1 MPNPKT
7 TERLR
12 SLVLSATDLGDMTD
26 WPEALIEDYLNT
38 LDNLITIADL
48 LDIEI
53 DKLIEETPTDFAVG
67 SIPFKGD
74 EFLVEDNTNLTWDN
88 GTKVL
93 TMANALVLG
102 LLTALNVVVTGLLT
116 AADAVITGVLTLSNT
131 GLHIL
136 DTDASHDLII
146 KPGSDLTA
154 DRTYT
159 ITTGDSDRT
168 ITLQGNP
175 LLDDWFDQALKEA
188 STPIFAGVT
197 LGNTGLHILDTDASH
212 DLIIKP
218 GSDLTADRTLTIIT
232 GDADRTLTIEADITL
247 EDWFDQAVKT
257 TSSPIFAGVTLGNA
271 GLHILDTDSSHDLII
286 KPGSDLTADRTLT
299 VTTGDASRA
308 ITLSGNPTMGD
319 WFDQPVKSTSG
330 VIFNMVGIGTTS
342 PSEKLDVNGDA
353 IRIRS
358 PQTPATAAATGTAG
372 MICWDASYIY
382 VCVATNTWKRTA
394 LATW

>member
-175 LLDDWFDQALKEA
+175 LLDDWFDQ
-188 STPIFAGVT
+188 
-197 LGNTGLHILDTDASH
+197 
-212 DLIIKP
+212 
-218 GSDLTADRTLTIIT
+218 
-232 GDADRTLTIEADITL
+232 
-247 EDWFDQAVKT
+247 
-257 TSSPIFAGVTLGNA
+257 
-271 GLHILDTDSSHDLII
+271 
-286 KPGSDLTADRTLT
+286 
-299 VTTGDASRA
+299 
-308 ITLSGNPTMGD
+308 
-319 WFDQPVKSTSG
+319 PVKSTSG